1 VSAASPWALDASVLE
16 EKPHYIP
23 VSHGEGKIFISEQL
37 AKELFEKGQVYSQ
50 YCNENG
56 KPTMKRYKIVI

>member
-1 VSAASPWALDASVLE
+1 MLE
-16 EKPHYIP
+16 PRL
-23 VSHGEGKIFISEQL
+23 IFISEQL

-50 YCNENG
+50 YCTEDG

>member
-1 VSAASPWALDASVLE
+1 MTDWRGTPN
-16 EKPHYIP
+16 
-23 VSHGEGKIFISEQL
+23 FISEKL
-37 AKELFEKGQVYSQ
+37 AQELFANGQVYSQ